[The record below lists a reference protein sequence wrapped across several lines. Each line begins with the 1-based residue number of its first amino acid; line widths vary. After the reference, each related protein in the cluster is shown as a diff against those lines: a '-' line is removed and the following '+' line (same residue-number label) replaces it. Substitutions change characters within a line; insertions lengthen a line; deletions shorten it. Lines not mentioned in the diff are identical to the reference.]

1 MAKIAIYIRID
12 DDVLAFFKEDGPEY
26 QTRINRVLRENF
38 TMAEKRVED
47 FAYKHGLSHS
57 AAKRRMKRHKK
68 PHANLPQR
76 GTPVA
81 GTGKPKG
88 AKKG

>member
-1 MAKIAIYIRID
+1 
-12 DDVLAFFKEDGPEY
+12 
-26 QTRINRVLRENF
+26 
-38 TMAEKRVED
+38 MAEKRVED
-47 FAYKHGLSHS
+47 FAYKHKLSNS

-68 PHANLPQR
+68 PHASLPQR
-76 GTPVA
+76 GTPIA